1 MENTIK
7 LGGIN
12 LKDLTQNE
20 ILALGALI
28 TMETQG
34 LALVK
39 ASINA
44 VGDEQLKTMTESAI
58 MSTEARIQG
67 MQQLIHD
74 KNILSG
80 GVN

>member
-1 MENTIK
+1 
-7 LGGIN
+7 

-34 LALVK
+34 LALTK
-39 ASINA
+39 AAVHAIN
-44 VGDEQLKTMTESAI
+44 DEQLKTMTETAI
-58 MSTEARIQG
+58 MSAEARIQG

-74 KNILSG
+74 KNLYSG
-80 GVN
+80 GAN